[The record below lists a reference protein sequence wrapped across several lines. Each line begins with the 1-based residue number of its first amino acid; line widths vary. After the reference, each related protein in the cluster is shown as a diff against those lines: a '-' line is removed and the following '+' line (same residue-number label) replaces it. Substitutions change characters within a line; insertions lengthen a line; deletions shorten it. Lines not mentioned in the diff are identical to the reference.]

1 MTRLPSIIAAAL
13 CALPLT
19 HAWTLKWENHT
30 NGGML
35 NLGEKPKG
43 CTVIYHEKGE
53 QFSWD
58 PEGLFC
64 LRLFIDTECENPG
77 GETCNGK
84 PWKKDASK
92 DLAAFSVRDMP
103 ESSMSYYG
111 LSSATP
117 FPTTQSKPD
126 ATPTADDHKKD
137 DSKNDTKDDTKDN
150 NTDNSSTGL
159 SSGGIAGIVV
169 GIVAGVGILAGLIF
183 FLWRRGRG
191 AKAIPIPET
200 PAGPPPS
207 SPGGAST
214 NPDQSTFAAS
224 AAGAYGSSEKGDVPE
239 LHSPNEHPQGPAPPS
254 YQPVVMAELAAGD
267 VQSELSNTN
276 QVVEMDAQEIAKR
289 PVYRD
294 T

>member
-1 MTRLPSIIAAAL
+1 MTRLPSLIAAAL

-30 NGGML
+30 NGGLL

-43 CTVIYHEKGE
+43 CTRIYHEEGE

-64 LRLFIDTECENPG
+64 LRFFIDSKCETPG

-84 PWKKDASK
+84 PWKKNASK

-103 ESSMSYYG
+103 DSSMSYYG
-111 LSSATP
+111 LTSATP
-117 FPTTQSKPD
+117 FPTTDKKPE
-126 ATPTADDHKKD
+126 ATPTTDDQKKD
-137 DSKNDTKDDTKDN
+137 DSKDSSKDDS
-150 NTDNSSTGL
+150 NSSSSNAGL

-191 AKAIPIPET
+191 AKATPIPET
-200 PAGPPPS
+200 PTDPRPS

-224 AAGAYGSSEKGDVPE
+224 AAGAYGTSEKGDVSE
-239 LHSPNEHPQGPAPPS
+239 LHSPHEHSQGPAPPS
-254 YQPVVMAELAAGD
+254 YQPVVLAELSAGD
-267 VQSELSNTN
+267 VQAELSNEH
-276 QVVEMDAQEIAKR
+276 QVVEMDAQSEKR